1 MGILNQATDYGQ
13 KVNDNQT
20 TGDFTPIPKYVKALM
35 APWVVKHDP
44 EQYAAE
50 KFHEALSALKNEASF
65 QNTNIPRGHVYEP
78 WNFEDLLKL
87 VEDGGEIELDGD
99 WYN

>member
-1 MGILNQATDYGQ
+1 
-13 KVNDNQT
+13 
-20 TGDFTPIPKYVKALM
+20 M

-50 KFHEALSALKNEASF
+50 KYHEALAALKSGSSF
-65 QNTNIPRGHVYEP
+65 QNTNIPQGHVYKS
-78 WNFEDLLKL
+78 WNFEDLLKI
-87 VEDGGEIELDGD
+87 VEDGGGMELDGD